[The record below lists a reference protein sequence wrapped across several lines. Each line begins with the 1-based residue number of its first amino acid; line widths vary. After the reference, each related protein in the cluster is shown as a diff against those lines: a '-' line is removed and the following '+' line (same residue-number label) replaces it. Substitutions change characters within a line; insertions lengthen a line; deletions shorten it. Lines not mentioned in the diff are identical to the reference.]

1 MPAWLVTFPAAQEAE
16 NERFVNLCK
25 KLLNCAKALPHFP
38 FTSFS
43 CFFLFM
49 SWRRGGILRDTGGR
63 GMVVR
68 VGVFR
73 AGALSVSVSVSFL
86 LLAAAGGHA
95 QAPPQ
100 VPKPVTGF
108 VPPFEIMRTVRSA
121 GFDPLAPPL
130 REGTT
135 YVLRATDFRGILMR
149 VVVDARTGAIRDV
162 NRIVP
167 GPGTSGQLGMVP
179 PPYGV
184 PYRYDSPPYGA
195 PPEFDAPAPGLG
207 PAEES
212 AAPPLSQ
219 PPRCGPPR
227 TRARPRRCRCRVRG
241 HRRSHRASPPTGSI
255 PLPRLIQKPT
265 PIPIRSLTRQPSR
278 PRPQPLR
285 RAMRRRSPRST
296 IDRHSGSRLWRAS
309 E

>member
-1 MPAWLVTFPAAQEAE
+1 
-16 NERFVNLCK
+16 
-25 KLLNCAKALPHFP
+25 
-38 FTSFS
+38 
-43 CFFLFM
+43 
-49 SWRRGGILRDTGGR
+49 
-63 GMVVR
+63 MVVR

-95 QAPPQ
+95 QAPPPQ

-179 PPYGV
+179 PPYGA

-207 PAEES
+207 GLGPAEES

-219 PPRCGPPR
+219 PPAVRTAMHPGASAPP
-227 TRARPRRCRCRVRG
+227 
-241 HRRSHRASPPTGSI
+241 
-255 PLPRLIQKPT
+255 PLPR
-265 PIPIRSLTRQPSR
+265 
-278 PRPQPLR
+278 PRPPAFASRKPADGVNSDTKSDATAIAPPAAAVAPTNAPAITPLN
-285 RAMRRRSPRST
+285 
-296 IDRHSGSRLWRAS
+296 D
-309 E
+309 

>member
-1 MPAWLVTFPAAQEAE
+1 MPAWLVTFPAAQAAE

-49 SWRRGGILRDTGGR
+49 SWRRGGILRDAAGR
-63 GMVVR
+63 GMAVR

-73 AGALSVSVSVSFL
+73 AGALSVSLFLSFL

-95 QAPPQ
+95 QAPPPQ

-149 VVVDARTGAIRDV
+149 VVVDARTGAIRGV

-167 GPGTSGQLGMVP
+167 GPGTSGQIGMVP
-179 PPYGV
+179 PPYGA
-184 PYRYDSPPYGA
+184 PPRYDSPPYGA

-219 PPRCGPPR
+219 PPPVRTATHPGASASAPP
-227 TRARPRRCRCRVRG
+227 
-241 HRRSHRASPPTGSI
+241 PP
-255 PLPRLIQKPT
+255 PLPR
-265 PIPIRSLTRQPSR
+265 
-278 PRPQPLR
+278 PRPPALASRKSADGVNSAAKADPKTDANSDTKSDATAIAPPAAAVAPSNAPAITPLN
-285 RAMRRRSPRST
+285 
-296 IDRHSGSRLWRAS
+296 D
-309 E
+309 